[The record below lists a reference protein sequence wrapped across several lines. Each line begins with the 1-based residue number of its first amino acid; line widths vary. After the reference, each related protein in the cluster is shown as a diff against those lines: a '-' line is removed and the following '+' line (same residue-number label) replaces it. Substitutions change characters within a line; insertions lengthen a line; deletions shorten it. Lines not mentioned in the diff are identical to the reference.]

1 MALAKAVLYM
11 GLPFLLVIIVLR
23 RLHAPHPRR
32 FRWYAIFSLLTVPLV
47 INDAFLIHHIVTPY
61 PTSWIVGVLW
71 GAILWLELRVQV
83 QSAHNQIYY
92 DSLTGAQSRSYG
104 EWFLDHTL
112 TEGPVG
118 VIFVDA
124 DEFKS
129 INDRWGHAAGD
140 DTLRRL
146 TSALR
151 SALRGHGVVV
161 VWGVMSSYASFR
173 MPNPINNLPGWIEHR
188 RIQGILDV
196 RASTDSSQLRLGMG

>member
-161 VWGVMSSYASFR
+161 R
-173 MPNPINNLPGWIEHR
+173 MGGDEFLCIIPNAESHQQSPWMDRTPPHSRHPRRPRVHR
-188 RIQGILDV
+188 FKP
-196 RASTDSSQLRLGMG
+196 A